1 MLGTPTIE
9 EYYGI
14 KSRRAREYIRSL
26 LFKKKIPFKSMFP
39 KTSDLALNLL
49 EKLLAFDPVK
59 RITVE
64 EALEHPYLEP
74 YHDLGD
80 EPTAAPIPEQFF
92 DFEKNKDN
100 LTTEEL
106 KQLMYNEI
114 MR

>member
-1 MLGTPTIE
+1 
-9 EYYGI
+9 
-14 KSRRAREYIRSL
+14 
-26 LFKKKIPFKSMFP
+26 MFP
-39 KTSDLALNLL
+39 KTSDLALDLL

-64 EALEHPYLEP
+64 EAVKHPYLES

-80 EPTAAPIPEQFF
+80 EPTAVPIPEEFF
-92 DFEKNKDN
+92 DYEKNKDS
-100 LTTEEL
+100 LTMEEL